1 MSAESRLIQ
10 ALEEMTREYSKNPS
24 KVLKNRIEYN
34 RDRLHRMR
42 AKKDLLPPQPPKK
55 WWQKLNP
62 LNK

>member
-24 KVLKNRIEYN
+24 KVLKNGIEYN

-42 AKKDLLPPQPPKK
+42 AKKGKSKK
-55 WWQKLNP
+55 DALKIIASSNER
-62 LNK
+62 